1 MDENL
6 FILVGTEDGNVMW
19 AEVLREPVSERYAIE
34 KADRLFSKYKRKG
47 VKVVVWDLTI
57 DKIVHTAS

>member
-19 AEVLREPVSERYAIE
+19 AEVLREPVSEHYAIE
-34 KADRLFSKYKRKG
+34 KANRLFSKYKRKG